1 MRVSRALMAAAVVGL
16 GGVNPA
22 MAACP
27 SNATRASME
36 LWPENSLV
44 AGETVTG
51 THSCGQRIRCTSGNP
66 RRGLR
71 RSCRW
76 L

>member
-1 MRVSRALMAAAVVGL
+1 MKSLALVFALAVGL
-16 GGVNPA
+16 IGAAGPA

-27 SNATRASME
+27 ANATRAS
-36 LWPENSLV
+36 LDIWPQNSLA

-51 THSCGQRIRCTSGNP
+51 THSCGRSIRCSAGNP
-66 RRGLR
+66 RQVLR